1 MEEMNFDYKGN
12 HYTLGFTRRTAQ
24 ALEQA
29 GFNIYEIETRPL
41 TRIPQ
46 LWSGAFALH
55 HKRMTEE
62 QKREIWNHM
71 KRKDEVVTK
80 LGAMYMDAVATLVV
94 DSEDDEDS
102 EDFIDWK

>member
-12 HYTLGFTRRTAQ
+12 HYTLGFTRRTAL
-24 ALEQA
+24 AMEQS
-29 GFNIYEIETRPL
+29 GFNIYEIETKPL

-46 LWSGAFALH
+46 LWNGAFMLY
-55 HKRMTEE
+55 HKRVTED

-71 KRKDEVVTK
+71 RRKDEIVTR
-80 LGAMYMDAVATLVV
+80 LGEMYMDAVASLVV
-94 DSEDDEDS
+94 DNEEDEDN